1 MSYLK
6 YVIICLVYISFLSAC
21 VQAPDAQKS
30 NAEAPKEL
38 KQSDGSTAKALD
50 LNLSKLT
57 FVGTKPTGRHSGEI
71 PIKSGSLQMKE
82 NKLVGGNFIL
92 DLTNVKITDLK
103 GDVANKLAG
112 HLMSSDF
119 FNAEQYPNA
128 TFEIT
133 NVTALNSK
141 ANKYNV
147 TGNLTLKD
155 VIKSVT
161 FAANV
166 TDAANFKA
174 NANFNIDRTQWGMN
188 YGNDRSLGD
197 KFINPIVN
205 IGLNIVTK

>member
-6 YVIICLVYISFLSAC
+6 YVLVGIVYISFLSAC

-38 KQSDGSTAKALD
+38 KKADGSNAIALD
-50 LNLSKLT
+50 LSASKLS

-71 PIKSGSLQMKE
+71 PIKSGSIQMK
-82 NKLVGGNFIL
+82 NDKMVGGNFIL
-92 DLTNVKITDLK
+92 DLTKVKITDLQ
-103 GDVANKLAG
+103 GDMADKLAG
-112 HLMSSDF
+112 HLMSADF
-119 FNAEQYPNA
+119 FNSGEYPNA

-133 NVTALNSK
+133 NVTPLNSK

-166 TDAANFKA
+166 TDKANFKA